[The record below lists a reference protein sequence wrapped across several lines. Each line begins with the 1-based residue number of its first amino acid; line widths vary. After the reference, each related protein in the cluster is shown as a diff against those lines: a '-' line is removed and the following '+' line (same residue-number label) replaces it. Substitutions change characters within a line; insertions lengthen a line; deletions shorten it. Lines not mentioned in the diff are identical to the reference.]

1 MVFQLQEGLMHQ
13 EGLALACLPG
23 NLLRRNGLAMCA
35 LPGQSLASQS
45 LHFMEVVVFGAV
57 SPMPGLQKYMYW
69 TWVTVDCK
77 MCGLD
82 PQSASS

>member
-23 NLLRRNGLAMCA
+23 SLLRRNGLAMCA

-45 LHFMEVVVFGAV
+45 LHFMEVVVSWSCFSNAWASKVYVLDLGHR
-57 SPMPGLQKYMYW
+57 GLQNVW
-69 TWVTVDCK
+69 
-77 MCGLD
+77 
-82 PQSASS
+82 S